1 MCRAVFSCCFSSP
14 SKIFFFLVHLN
25 AAQSTLIAVLSSLLK
40 ETRRI
45 SQLKSRMSAGTGN
58 AFSCSCRG
66 RKLGWGSCREKYL
79 LKYSEVP
86 LPPALPELRAVFIC
100 LLCFMN
106 SVDFSIIIPPVSEC
120 EGGEWRNASS
130 EASVAAAC
138 LASVPASSP
147 GETAGSRSCRG
158 ECLRVTR
165 GKDFIVTMSHRKMLF
180 CGLIILLKFTKTVV
194 RCFLRSLCISWSHR
208 VVGSCWRRG
217 F

>member
-1 MCRAVFSCCFSSP
+1 MADGLSAVTVVVDRGMKKISFFMQCAGLCFP
-14 SKIFFFLVHLN
+14 VVLVLPQRFFFFLVHLN

-120 EGGEWRNASS
+120 EGGE
-130 EASVAAAC
+130 
-138 LASVPASSP
+138 
-147 GETAGSRSCRG
+147 
-158 ECLRVTR
+158 
-165 GKDFIVTMSHRKMLF
+165 
-180 CGLIILLKFTKTVV
+180 
-194 RCFLRSLCISWSHR
+194 
-208 VVGSCWRRG
+208 
-217 F
+217 